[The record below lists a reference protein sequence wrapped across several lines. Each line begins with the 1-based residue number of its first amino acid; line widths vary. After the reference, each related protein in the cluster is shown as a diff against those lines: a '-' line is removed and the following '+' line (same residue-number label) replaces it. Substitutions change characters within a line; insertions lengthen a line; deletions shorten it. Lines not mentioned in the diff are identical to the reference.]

1 MFSDHHHYD
10 LTGILSVQVEVQY
23 DLVIRGGY
31 VPKQPANI
39 EKPRIL
45 DVVKKTSIYTVQNA
59 SKTLSRDTLN
69 Q

>member
-1 MFSDHHHYD
+1 MDNFVNISYM
-10 LTGILSVQVEVQY
+10 IQSEIFIQY

-31 VPKQPANI
+31 VPNLPANI